1 MAVEVQVEEVTEVAT
16 PSSAAVRPQLAT
28 DRGPAL
34 SSGNGLDPARHCRPW
49 SIERQRPGWAW
60 GLLLLPRAAQKPHI
74 SQREA
79 FYAPIFSSQEISHL
93 HHAGRLVKPIHF
105 TILYSQGLV
114 KDVGVVARRWV
125 GVCIQIRVRV
135 SVGGR
140 GGSGSSRFGL
150 KTSEPPHTKPRL
162 KATHT

>member
-1 MAVEVQVEEVTEVAT
+1 M
-16 PSSAAVRPQLAT
+16 AVRPQLAT

-93 HHAGRLVKPIHF
+93 HHAGRLVKPINF

-114 KDVGVVARRWV
+114 KDVGLWPDVGWV
-125 GVCIQIRVRV
+125 FAYKIQIRVRV

-162 KATHT
+162 KAT

>member
-1 MAVEVQVEEVTEVAT
+1 M
-16 PSSAAVRPQLAT
+16 AVRPQLAT

-93 HHAGRLVKPIHF
+93 HHAGRLVKPINF

-114 KDVGVVARRWV
+114 KDAGVVARRRV
-125 GVCIQIRVRV
+125 GVCIQNTNPGQGQCGWKRRLWLLAIWTEDIRAPTP
-135 SVGGR
+135 SQ
-140 GGSGSSRFGL
+140 
-150 KTSEPPHTKPRL
+150 H
-162 KATHT
+162 